1 MFFLEWCT
9 WIFIQPPFGLRFSRG
24 WDAQPCLEA
33 PVIERLAWS
42 HRGHHDWPVWLLG
55 LMFPPLHAMHG
66 KWNLHPVSL
75 SLFLPVPVLFCLVLP
90 PPPTPFSF
98 CSRCE
103 RLLCNES
110 VECLAMPLRI
120 TYYYLTF
127 PTNIPV
133 FTNVFRMGP
142 SNTVPGDDVQIAI
155 TAGNEDGFFKTEQVP
170 SGGVMSVAKLINKP
184 HDFNLSLELRLRRYG
199 TLSTYL
205 AKVLVFVTQEEP
217 RVPYNPLLE

>member
-1 MFFLEWCT
+1 MPCTANEIHTWSLFFLFLCAC
-9 WIFIQPPFGLRFSRG
+9 F
-24 WDAQPCLEA
+24 
-33 PVIERLAWS
+33 V
-42 HRGHHDWPVWLLG
+42 
-55 LMFPPLHAMHG
+55 
-66 KWNLHPVSL
+66 L
-75 SLFLPVPVLFCLVLP
+75 SSPVLPLPLSP
-90 PPPTPFSF
+90 PPPQPFSL

-133 FTNVFRMGP
+133 FTNIFRMGP
-142 SNTVPGDDVQIAI
+142 SHIMAGDDIQIAI
-155 TAGNEDGFFKTEQVP
+155 TDGNEGGFFKTEQVP
-170 SGGVMSVAKLINKP
+170 TGGVMSVAKLINRP
-184 HDFNLSLELRLRRYG
+184 QDFELSLELRLRRYG

-205 AKVLVFVTQEEP
+205 AKVLVFVTQDEP

>member
-1 MFFLEWCT
+1 MFL
-9 WIFIQPPFGLRFSRG
+9 
-24 WDAQPCLEA
+24 
-33 PVIERLAWS
+33 
-42 HRGHHDWPVWLLG
+42 
-55 LMFPPLHAMHG
+55 PLHAMHG
-66 KWNLHPVSL
+66 KYNLHVVSFFSL
-75 SLFLPVPVLFCLVLP
+75 SLCACYVLSCPVLSCPRP
-90 PPPTPFSF
+90 PPFSH

-127 PTNIPV
+127 PTNIPI
-133 FTNVFRMGP
+133 FTNIFRMGP
-142 SNTVPGDDVQIAI
+142 SHTVAGDDIQIAI
-155 TAGNEDGFFKTEQVP
+155 TTGNEGGFFKTERVP
-170 SGGVMSVAKLINKP
+170 TGGVMSVAKLISKP
-184 HDFNLSLELRLRRYG
+184 QDFELSLELRLRRYG